1 MRRLLRIAV
10 AVVALVAAV
19 GYGRLYTVE
28 LPADETGGSNWVA
41 SDSNLALPT
50 IELGGSWTRPRP
62 RPQPAA
68 SAVPCPLCAQLGV
81 AEVAFNRPDRLTYG
95 EAAPIELVMAPASSG
110 AKAAPFLSDDL
121 DGPAVTREGVS
132 YAQHMR
138 ARLTGSDL
146 AIEPAEAQDK
156 TVLPDRPTRWT
167 WTVRPTAFGPDRLL
181 TLEIAPVL
189 EGAAAEGDTVVFRE
203 RIPVD
208 IGLWDRVTYVAAA
221 ITPVHAAFVAVALTL
236 LGIARWVWKATHPAK
251 EPKPPEI
258 RVDVRVRNEGERS
271 DDKNG

>member
-1 MRRLLRIAV
+1 MGRILKIAAAVLFLLAAV
-10 AVVALVAAV
+10 A
-19 GYGRLYTVE
+19 YGRLYTVE
-28 LPADETGGSNWVA
+28 LPADETPGSNWVA
-41 SDSNLALPT
+41 AESKLTLPK
-50 IELGGSWTRPRP
+50 IEFGGSWTRPRP
-62 RPQPAA
+62 RPQPTA
-68 SAVPCPLCAQLGV
+68 SALSCPLCAQLGV

-95 EAAPIELVMAPASSG
+95 EPAPIELVMAPATSA

-121 DGPAVTREGVS
+121 AGTAVTREGVS

-138 ARLTGSDL
+138 ARLTGGDF

-181 TLEIAPVL
+181 TLELAPVL

-208 IGLWDRVTYVAAA
+208 IGLWDRITYVAAA
-221 ITPVHAAFVAVALTL
+221 ITPVHAALVAVGLTL
-236 LGIARWVWKATHPAK
+236 LGIARWAWKSTHPAK
-251 EPKPPEI
+251 EPKPPELRI
-258 RVDVRVRNEGERS
+258 NVSVRKEGER
-271 DDKNG
+271 DDEDG